1 MLAGGGMQLVEKHV
15 IKSSHKYYQEIDN
28 LCFLSKNL
36 YNASNYLIR
45 QNLFKTGKI
54 LNYNQVQKL
63 TQKSV
68 DYKAIPAKVSQQ
80 TLMVLDRNWKSFLA
94 ALKAYEKNPSKFL
107 SKPKL
112 PKYKNKVEGRNLVVY
127 TVQALS
133 KPALVKG
140 LIKLSQTKIVL
151 RTKANNIA
159 QVRIVPKLDHY
170 LVEIVYNKEIEPHL
184 LDQSK
189 IASIDLG
196 LNNLAAVTFNQSG

>member
-1 MLAGGGMQLVEKHV
+1 MQLVEKHV

-36 YNASNYLIR
+36 YNVSNYLIR

-63 TQKSV
+63 TQESV
-68 DYKAIPAKVSQQ
+68 DYKAIPAKVNQQ
-80 TLMVLDRNWKSFLA
+80 ILMVLDRNWKSFLA

-133 KPALVKG
+133 KPALAKG

-184 LDQSK
+184 LEQSK

-196 LNNLAAVTFNQSG
+196 LNNLA